1 MAAKTSDRLLR
12 AGHLPGDEEYEKH
25 GIFWKATRPRVEA
38 AITGRRDGKPIDGAY
53 QGIDRSFA
61 DGFEENV
68 EFYDLVYLDRDSV
81 RDGAEFAAVEP
92 SLWLAAG
99 GVGSRPSSD
108 PTEPFA
114 FHEDS
119 NYAVLF
125 DRKAFRR
132 FLTQLKANPQVTH
145 LYLVTDSES
154 SFNQMRAKLPD
165 GLTTSMLYR
174 DYLGNFRINT
184 LEAYR

>member
-1 MAAKTSDRLLR
+1 MVPSSQRSSQACGWRL
-12 AGHLPGDEEYEKH
+12 GE
-25 GIFWKATRPRVEA
+25 W
-38 AITGRRDGKPIDGAY
+38 
-53 QGIDRSFA
+53 
-61 DGFEENV
+61 
-68 EFYDLVYLDRDSV
+68 
-81 RDGAEFAAVEP
+81 
-92 SLWLAAG
+92 AAG
-99 GVGSRPSSD
+99 PAP